1 MAFLWAADG
10 GAPGARLTGIWL
22 DLDPVYP

>member
-10 GAPGARLTGIWL
+10 GASGARLTGIWL
-22 DLDPVYP
+22 DLDLVYP